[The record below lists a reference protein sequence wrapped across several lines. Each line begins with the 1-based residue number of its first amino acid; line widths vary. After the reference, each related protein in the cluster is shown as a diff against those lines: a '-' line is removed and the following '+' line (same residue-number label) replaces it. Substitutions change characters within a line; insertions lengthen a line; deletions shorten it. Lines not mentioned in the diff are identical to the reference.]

1 MAKHGTDQLFGGS
14 IPLLYETHLVPLIFE
29 PYARDLARTL
39 AARALSNVLEVAAGT
54 GVVTRALDATLPDH
68 VAITATDLNQ
78 PMLDQ
83 AATVGTKTHRAMAAG
98 RCDAVAVPRRHVRRR
113 RLPVWRHVLSRPT
126 PGVCASAPRA
136 AFRRALHLQRMGSDR
151 RKRICRHRDP
161 GARTGVSCG
170 SAALPRANAAR
181 LP

>member
-83 AATVGTKTHRAMAAG
+83 AATVGTKRTVQWQQADAMQNIDPAAPLYVMLN
-98 RCDAVAVPRRHVRRR
+98 AVGVYVQSGMNWQQVP
-113 RLPVWRHVLSRPT
+113 S
-126 PGVCASAPRA
+126 S
-136 AFRRALHLQRMGSDR
+136 
-151 RKRICRHRDP
+151 P
-161 GARTGVSCG
+161 GA
-170 SAALPRANAAR
+170 PK
-181 LP
+181 P